1 MLAAVAATRSW
12 VPLNNRSSFALLGA
26 LVAGAWRLPLSL
38 VIALAALFGL
48 SHGYENGSAMTP
60 EVAAHLFLPGMALL
74 GFMAAALVS
83 ATSLALT
90 ARAEWLRIGVR
101 VIGSWIAAI
110 GILIIGMA

>member
-1 MLAAVAATRSW
+1 
-12 VPLNNRSSFALLGA
+12 
-26 LVAGAWRLPLSL
+26 
-38 VIALAALFGL
+38 
-48 SHGYENGSAMTP
+48 
-60 EVAAHLFLPGMALL
+60 MALL